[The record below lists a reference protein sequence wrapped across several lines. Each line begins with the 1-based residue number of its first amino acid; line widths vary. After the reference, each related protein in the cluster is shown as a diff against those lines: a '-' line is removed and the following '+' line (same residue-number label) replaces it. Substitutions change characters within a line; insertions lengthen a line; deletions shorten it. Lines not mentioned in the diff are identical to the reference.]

1 MLTPKLNS
9 RQNSDHVGSEGTFRI
24 PVNPWVI
31 NFTITETS
39 TRWTQPQPEKN
50 KKIGGRAPPKFV
62 EKFPLSSGDLV
73 FLHDMRLV
81 WF

>member
-1 MLTPKLNS
+1 MLTPKSNS
-9 RQNSDHVGSEGTFRI
+9 RQNSANVGYERAFRG

-39 TRWTQPQPEKN
+39 TRWTQPQTEKN

-62 EKFPLSSGDLV
+62 EKFPLTSGDLV
-73 FLHDMRLV
+73 FLHDM
-81 WF
+81 